1 MFYIKIMS
9 EIWILCSYFERA
21 KQIFNPLVFEKLS
34 LIKSF
39 TILMK
44 FYMLFGMTLGYIPLH
59 FQLSAVIVVVSST
72 KNAGF
77 ANL

>member
-1 MFYIKIMS
+1 
-9 EIWILCSYFERA
+9 
-21 KQIFNPLVFEKLS
+21 
-34 LIKSF
+34 
-39 TILMK
+39 MK

-59 FQLSAVIVVVSST
+59 FQLSAVIFVVSST